1 MNPTRRCDMARWVTI
16 VLTGLFLF
24 GVYSSVYACDRAK
37 KAQVVRHSLDNTP
50 PVLVKVRVPGDATR
64 RVICVSRYENPGR
77 AHAVIRTAKAARTLG
92 RAFVTTVG
100 AVVGTLV
107 QVAVE
112 KTAAVV

>member
-1 MNPTRRCDMARWVTI
+1 MIMVT
-16 VLTGLFLF
+16 LTGLFLF

-37 KAQVVRHSLDNTP
+37 KAEVVRHSLDSTP
-50 PVLVKVRVPGDATR
+50 PVVVKVQIPREATR
-64 RVICVSRYENPGR
+64 RVICVSRDENAGR
-77 AHAVIRTAKAARTLG
+77 AHAMIRTAKAARTLG

>member
-1 MNPTRRCDMARWVTI
+1 MARWAI
-16 VLTGLFLF
+16 VILTGLFLF

-37 KAQVVRHSLDNTP
+37 KAEVVRHALDTP
-50 PVLVKVRVPGDATR
+50 TPVLVRVQVPGEITR
-64 RVICVSRYENPGR
+64 RAVCIARHENPGR

>member
-1 MNPTRRCDMARWVTI
+1 MARWATVI
-16 VLTGLFLF
+16 VTGLFLF
-24 GVYSSVYACDRAK
+24 GVYSSVYACDHAK
-37 KAQVVRHSLDNTP
+37 KAEVVRHALDTPP
-50 PVLVKVRVPGDATR
+50 PVLVKVQVPGETTR
-64 RVICVSRYENPGR
+64 RVVCVSRYESTGR
-77 AHAVIRTAKAARTLG
+77 THAVIRTAKAARTLG

>member
-1 MNPTRRCDMARWVTI
+1 MARWVTI
-16 VLTGLFLF
+16 MATVVLAGLFLF

-37 KAQVVRHSLDNTP
+37 KAEVVRHALETTP
-50 PVLVKVRVPGDATR
+50 PVLVRVKVPAENTQRAICIATHD
-64 RVICVSRYENPGR
+64 ENTGR
-77 AHAVIRTAKAARTLG
+77 AHAVVRTAKMARTLG